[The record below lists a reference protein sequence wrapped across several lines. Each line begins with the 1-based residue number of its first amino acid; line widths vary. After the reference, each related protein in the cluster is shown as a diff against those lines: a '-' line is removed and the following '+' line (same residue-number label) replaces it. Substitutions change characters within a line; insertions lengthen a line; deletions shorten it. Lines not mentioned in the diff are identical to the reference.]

1 MEKIFKISK
10 ATAERDL
17 ALLKKLG
24 LIEFIGP
31 PKTGKYMLTKK
42 GSDLLDAMEIKKWKI
57 LQKMKDFQKEI

>member
-42 GSDLLDAMEIKKWKI
+42 GSDLLDAMEMEK
-57 LQKMKDFQKEI
+57 